1 MRKKVFGLAFVAA
14 LVLGAILPGLA
25 ITGRASA
32 VTLSCV
38 AGGFSVQVD
47 GSKVVDPGN
56 LETGIARFNEHNA
69 IGDSCTIS
77 P

>member
-1 MRKKVFGLAFVAA
+1 MRKKVFGLVFVAA

-38 AGGFSVQVD
+38 LGGFTVQVD

-56 LETGIARFNEHNA
+56 LETGLAQFNDHNA
-69 IGDSCTIS
+69 NGDFCTIS